1 MGKDYSTQGQLKSNR
16 AKVLAVIFLLILLGV
31 LIYIL
36 QDIVNKNVTLITMVA
51 IVLLVIIIIP
61 LALFVADTFL
71 YEGE

>member
-1 MGKDYSTQGQLKSNR
+1 MGKDYATQGQLKNNR
-16 AKVLAVIFLLILLGV
+16 AKVLAIIFLVVLFAV

-36 QDIVNKNVTLITMVA
+36 NDVVNKNVNLITMAA